1 MILGYSTSIDT
12 HISISTGHPLRLKG
26 SKMNKASQVV
36 VILVCIELL
45 LSLMSIV
52 LKLLLFFVFFIYID
66 QYNSVTRVVKALYDI
81 LNKSMTLSKFRTRL
95 ICVIHRVMVKN
106 VTGSII
112 IYFFSV
118 RRLLVLRGHSIFFI
132 HSTTAN
138 DLRLRKDFLSQIL
151 SITFIFLS

>member
-52 LKLLLFFVFFIYID
+52 LKLLMFVF
-66 QYNSVTRVVKALYDI
+66 
-81 LNKSMTLSKFRTRL
+81 LST
-95 ICVIHRVMVKN
+95 
-106 VTGSII
+106 
-112 IYFFSV
+112 
-118 RRLLVLRGHSIFFI
+118 
-132 HSTTAN
+132 
-138 DLRLRKDFLSQIL
+138 
-151 SITFIFLS
+151 